1 MSLNTYQAEVVSMKE
16 LKNLFIEMT
25 AKYCNMHC
33 NHCYIDFPKYK
44 KVEDFIKIDVIKSA
58 LNDLKN
64 EELNCIYLT
73 GAEPMT
79 HPDFNAIL
87 RLCLEKTNVCICTN
101 GSFINEK
108 KARFLKKVENES
120 DYQIFFKISLDHYDE
135 IQNDTARYRGAFR
148 HAVFALKHLLKYEFT
163 PIITVT
169 NYFKLSESE
178 IYAEYSKLFKKNNF
192 NLNES
197 NIQIVPYYDKNSQ
210 LEEVKTCKN
219 IDKLDCINGRTLTT
233 TGIYTCP
240 FLANDYRGRSGSTF
254 NDYNKKSSLETNF
267 CNLCVNSKN
276 TIFSIDYSQLN

>member
-135 IQNDTARYRGAFR
+135 MQNDTARYRGAFL
-148 HAVFALKHLLKYEFT
+148 HAVFALKHLLKYDFT

-197 NIQIVPYYDKNSQ
+197 NIQIIPYYDKNSQ

-219 IDKLDCINGRTLTT
+219 TDKLDCINGRTLTT

>member
-44 KVEDFIKIDVIKSA
+44 KIEDFIKIDVIKSA
-58 LNDLKN
+58 LNDLQN

-135 IQNDTARYRGAFR
+135 MQNDTIRYRGAFR
-148 HAVFALKHLLKYEFT
+148 HAVFALKHLLKYDFT

-178 IYAEYSKLFKKNNF
+178 IYTEYSKLFKKNNF

-197 NIQIVPYYDKNSQ
+197 NIQIIPYYDKNSQ
-210 LEEVKTCKN
+210 LEEVKTCQN
-219 IDKLDCINGRTLTT
+219 TDKLDCINGRTLTT